1 MNSSL
6 SVDLS
11 GCWLDEHGITKLQFA
26 ELANRLETVRD
37 ETVLTDVKLL
47 QSESIPVEKVPLDGR
62 FYELPERLLRQYA
75 EDRRGSELAQILS
88 VARQLQDSS

>member
-26 ELANRLETVRD
+26 ELANRLEAVRD

-47 QSESIPVEKVPLDGR
+47 QSESIPVEKVPLD
-62 FYELPERLLRQYA
+62 E
-75 EDRRGSELAQILS
+75 GSINYRNGYSGSMPRIDGEVS
-88 VARQLQDSS
+88 